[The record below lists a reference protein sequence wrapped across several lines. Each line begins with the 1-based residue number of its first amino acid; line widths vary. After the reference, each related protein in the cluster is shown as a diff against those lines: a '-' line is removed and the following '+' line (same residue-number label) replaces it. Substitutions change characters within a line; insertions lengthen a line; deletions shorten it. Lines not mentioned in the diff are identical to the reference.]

1 MSYFNFT
8 KLKKGKKMEKEFK
21 YLGLTI
27 ERISLFYGT
36 FLITWGVVISLLSK
50 SNSFTSFIPSFFGLV
65 ILVFSLLAIKV
76 PSKKKLFI
84 HIVVLIGLIVFL
96 GGLDIF
102 RSMNVLFD
110 NFWADLS
117 KLMLLLTGLWF
128 TIINVRSFIFVRK
141 NRKDT

>member
-1 MSYFNFT
+1 
-8 KLKKGKKMEKEFK
+8 MEKEFK

-27 ERISLFYGT
+27 ERISLFYGI

-84 HIVVLIGLIVFL
+84 HIVVLVGLIVFL

>member
-1 MSYFNFT
+1 
-8 KLKKGKKMEKEFK
+8 MEKEFK
-21 YLGLTI
+21 YMGLTI
-27 ERISLFYGT
+27 ERISLFYGI
-36 FLITWGVVISLLSK
+36 FLITWGVVISFLSK
-50 SNSFTSFIPSFFGLV
+50 SNSFTSFIPSLFGLV
-65 ILVFSLLAIKV
+65 ILVFSVLAIKV

-128 TIINVRSFIFVRK
+128 TIVNVRSFIFVRK

>member
-1 MSYFNFT
+1 
-8 KLKKGKKMEKEFK
+8 MEKEFK

-27 ERISLFYGT
+27 ERISLFYGI

-65 ILVFSLLAIKV
+65 ILIFSLLAIKV

-96 GGLDIF
+96 GGLDLF
-102 RSMNVLFD
+102 RSISVLFD

-128 TIINVRSFIFVRK
+128 TIINMRSFIFVRK

>member
-1 MSYFNFT
+1 
-8 KLKKGKKMEKEFK
+8 MEKEFK

-27 ERISLFYGT
+27 ERISLFYGI
-36 FLITWGVVISLLSK
+36 FLITWGIVISFLSK

-84 HIVVLIGLIVFL
+84 HIVVLVGLIVFL

>member
-1 MSYFNFT
+1 
-8 KLKKGKKMEKEFK
+8 MEKEFK
-21 YLGLTI
+21 YMGLTI
-27 ERISLFYGT
+27 ERISLFYGI
-36 FLITWGVVISLLSK
+36 FLITWGVVISFLSK
-50 SNSFTSFIPSFFGLV
+50 SNSFTSFIPSLFGLV
-65 ILVFSLLAIKV
+65 ILVFSVLAIKV

-84 HIVVLIGLIVFL
+84 HIVVLVGLIVFL
-96 GGLDIF
+96 GGMDIF

-117 KLMLLLTGLWF
+117 KLMLLITGLWF

>member
-1 MSYFNFT
+1 
-8 KLKKGKKMEKEFK
+8 
-21 YLGLTI
+21 
-27 ERISLFYGT
+27 
-36 FLITWGVVISLLSK
+36 
-50 SNSFTSFIPSFFGLV
+50 V
-65 ILVFSLLAIKV
+65 ILVFSVLAIKV

>member
-1 MSYFNFT
+1 
-8 KLKKGKKMEKEFK
+8 MEKEFK

-50 SNSFTSFIPSFFGLV
+50 SNSFTSFIPSFFGLA

-84 HIVVLIGLIVFL
+84 HIVVLVGLIVFL
-96 GGLDIF
+96 GGMDIF

>member
-1 MSYFNFT
+1 
-8 KLKKGKKMEKEFK
+8 MEKEFK

-27 ERISLFYGT
+27 ERISLFYGIL
-36 FLITWGVVISLLSK
+36 LITWGVVISFLSK

-96 GGLDIF
+96 GGLDLF
-102 RSMNVLFD
+102 RSISVLFD

-128 TIINVRSFIFVRK
+128 TIINIRSFIFIRK
-141 NRKDT
+141 NSKDL

>member
-1 MSYFNFT
+1 
-8 KLKKGKKMEKEFK
+8 MEKEFK

-84 HIVVLIGLIVFL
+84 HIVVLVGLIVFL
-96 GGLDIF
+96 GGLDLF

>member
-1 MSYFNFT
+1 
-8 KLKKGKKMEKEFK
+8 MEKEFK
-21 YLGLTI
+21 YMGLTI
-27 ERISLFYGT
+27 ERISLFYGI
-36 FLITWGVVISLLSK
+36 FLITWGVVISFLSK

-96 GGLDIF
+96 GGLDLF
-102 RSMNVLFD
+102 RSISVLFD

-128 TIINVRSFIFVRK
+128 TIINIRSFIFIRK
-141 NRKDT
+141 NRKDL

>member
-1 MSYFNFT
+1 
-8 KLKKGKKMEKEFK
+8 MEKEFK
-21 YLGLTI
+21 YLGLSI
-27 ERISLFYGT
+27 ERISLFYGI
-36 FLITWGVVISLLSK
+36 FLITWGVVISFLSK

-96 GGLDIF
+96 GGLDLF
-102 RSMNVLFD
+102 RSISVLFD

-128 TIINVRSFIFVRK
+128 TIINIRSFIFIRK
-141 NRKDT
+141 NRKDL

>member
-1 MSYFNFT
+1 
-8 KLKKGKKMEKEFK
+8 MEKEFK

-96 GGLDIF
+96 GGLDLF
-102 RSMNVLFD
+102 RSISVLFD

-128 TIINVRSFIFVRK
+128 TIINIRSFIFIRK
-141 NRKDT
+141 NRKDL

>member
-1 MSYFNFT
+1 
-8 KLKKGKKMEKEFK
+8 
-21 YLGLTI
+21 
-27 ERISLFYGT
+27 
-36 FLITWGVVISLLSK
+36 
-50 SNSFTSFIPSFFGLV
+50 V

>member
-1 MSYFNFT
+1 
-8 KLKKGKKMEKEFK
+8 MEKEFK
-21 YLGLTI
+21 YMGLTI
-27 ERISLFYGT
+27 ERISLFYGI
-36 FLITWGVVISLLSK
+36 FLITWGVVISFLSK
-50 SNSFTSFIPSFFGLV
+50 SNSFTSFIPSLFGLV

-84 HIVVLIGLIVFL
+84 HIVVLVGLIVFL
-96 GGLDIF
+96 GGMDIF

>member
-1 MSYFNFT
+1 
-8 KLKKGKKMEKEFK
+8 MEKEFK

-27 ERISLFYGT
+27 ERISLFYGIL
-36 FLITWGVVISLLSK
+36 LITWGVVISFLSK

-76 PSKKKLFI
+76 PSKKKLFV
-84 HIVVLIGLIVFL
+84 HIVVLVGLIVFL

-128 TIINVRSFIFVRK
+128 TTINVRSFIFVRK

>member
-1 MSYFNFT
+1 
-8 KLKKGKKMEKEFK
+8 MEKEFK

-27 ERISLFYGT
+27 ERISLFYGI
-36 FLITWGVVISLLSK
+36 FLITWGVVISFLSK

-96 GGLDIF
+96 GGLDLF
-102 RSMNVLFD
+102 RSISVLFD

>member
-1 MSYFNFT
+1 
-8 KLKKGKKMEKEFK
+8 MEKEFK
-21 YLGLTI
+21 YLGLSI
-27 ERISLFYGT
+27 ERISLFYGI
-36 FLITWGVVISLLSK
+36 FLITWGVVVSFLSK

-96 GGLDIF
+96 GGLDLF
-102 RSMNVLFD
+102 RSISVLFD

-128 TIINVRSFIFVRK
+128 TIINIRSFIFIRK
-141 NRKDT
+141 NRKDL

>member
-1 MSYFNFT
+1 
-8 KLKKGKKMEKEFK
+8 MEKEFK

-27 ERISLFYGT
+27 ERISLFYGI
-36 FLITWGVVISLLSK
+36 FLITWGVVISFLSK
-50 SNSFTSFIPSFFGLV
+50 SNSFTSFIPSLFGLV
-65 ILVFSLLAIKV
+65 ILVFSVLAIKV

>member
-1 MSYFNFT
+1 
-8 KLKKGKKMEKEFK
+8 MEKEFK

-27 ERISLFYGT
+27 ERISLFYGIL
-36 FLITWGVVISLLSK
+36 LITWGVVISFLSK
-50 SNSFTSFIPSFFGLV
+50 SNSFTSFIPSLFGLV
-65 ILVFSLLAIKV
+65 ILVFSFLAIKI

-84 HIVVLIGLIVFL
+84 HIVVLVGLIVFL
-96 GGLDIF
+96 GGMDIF

>member
-1 MSYFNFT
+1 
-8 KLKKGKKMEKEFK
+8 MEKEFK

-27 ERISLFYGT
+27 ERISLFYGIL
-36 FLITWGVVISLLSK
+36 LITWGVVISFLSK

-84 HIVVLIGLIVFL
+84 HIVVLVGLIVFL

>member
-1 MSYFNFT
+1 MD
-8 KLKKGKKMEKEFK
+8 KEFK

-50 SNSFTSFIPSFFGLV
+50 SNSFTSFIPSFFGLA

-84 HIVVLIGLIVFL
+84 HIVVLVGLIVFL
-96 GGLDIF
+96 GGLDLF

>member
-1 MSYFNFT
+1 
-8 KLKKGKKMEKEFK
+8 MEKEFK
-21 YLGLTI
+21 YMGLTI
-27 ERISLFYGT
+27 ERISLFYGI
-36 FLITWGVVISLLSK
+36 FLITWGVVISFLSK
-50 SNSFTSFIPSFFGLV
+50 SNSFTSFIPSLFGLV
-65 ILVFSLLAIKV
+65 ILVFSVLAIKV

-84 HIVVLIGLIVFL
+84 HIVVLVGLIVFL
-96 GGLDIF
+96 GGMDIF

>member
-1 MSYFNFT
+1 
-8 KLKKGKKMEKEFK
+8 MEKEFK

-27 ERISLFYGT
+27 ERISLFYGI
-36 FLITWGVVISLLSK
+36 FLITWGVVISFLSK

>member
-1 MSYFNFT
+1 
-8 KLKKGKKMEKEFK
+8 MEKEFK

-27 ERISLFYGT
+27 ERISLFYGI
-36 FLITWGVVISLLSK
+36 FLITWGVVISFLSK

-84 HIVVLIGLIVFL
+84 HIVVLVGLIVFL
-96 GGLDIF
+96 GGMDIF

-128 TIINVRSFIFVRK
+128 TIINIRSFIFIRK
-141 NRKDT
+141 NRKDL

>member
-1 MSYFNFT
+1 
-8 KLKKGKKMEKEFK
+8 MEKEFK

-84 HIVVLIGLIVFL
+84 HIVVLVGLIVFL
-96 GGLDIF
+96 GGMDIF

-110 NFWADLS
+110 NLWADLS

>member
-1 MSYFNFT
+1 
-8 KLKKGKKMEKEFK
+8 MEKEFK

-27 ERISLFYGT
+27 ERISLFYGI
-36 FLITWGVVISLLSK
+36 FLITWGVVISFLSK
-50 SNSFTSFIPSFFGLV
+50 SNSFTSFIPSLFGLV
-65 ILVFSLLAIKV
+65 ILVFSVLAIKV
-76 PSKKKLFI
+76 SSKKKLFI
-84 HIVVLIGLIVFL
+84 HIVVLVGLIVFL

>member
-1 MSYFNFT
+1 
-8 KLKKGKKMEKEFK
+8 MEKEFK

>member
-1 MSYFNFT
+1 
-8 KLKKGKKMEKEFK
+8 MEKEFK

-128 TIINVRSFIFVRK
+128 TIINMRSFIFVRK
-141 NRKDT
+141 NRKDK

>member
-1 MSYFNFT
+1 
-8 KLKKGKKMEKEFK
+8 MEKEFK

-27 ERISLFYGT
+27 ERISLFYGIL
-36 FLITWGVVISLLSK
+36 LITWGVVISFLSK

-76 PSKKKLFI
+76 PSKKKLFV
-84 HIVVLIGLIVFL
+84 HIVVLVGLIVFL

>member
-1 MSYFNFT
+1 
-8 KLKKGKKMEKEFK
+8 MEKEFK

-27 ERISLFYGT
+27 ERISHFYGI

-84 HIVVLIGLIVFL
+84 HIVVLVGLIVFL
-96 GGLDIF
+96 GGMDIF

-128 TIINVRSFIFVRK
+128 TIINMRSFIFVRK

>member
-1 MSYFNFT
+1 
-8 KLKKGKKMEKEFK
+8 MEKEFK

-50 SNSFTSFIPSFFGLV
+50 SNSFTSFIPSFFGLA

-96 GGLDIF
+96 GGLDLF
-102 RSMNVLFD
+102 RSISVLFD

-128 TIINVRSFIFVRK
+128 TIINIRSFIFIRK
-141 NRKDT
+141 NRKDL

>member
-1 MSYFNFT
+1 
-8 KLKKGKKMEKEFK
+8 MEKEFK

-76 PSKKKLFI
+76 PSKKKLFV
-84 HIVVLIGLIVFL
+84 HIVVLVGLIVFL

>member
-1 MSYFNFT
+1 
-8 KLKKGKKMEKEFK
+8 MEKEFK

-27 ERISLFYGT
+27 ERISLFYGIL
-36 FLITWGVVISLLSK
+36 LITWGVVISFLSK
-50 SNSFTSFIPSFFGLV
+50 SNSFTSFIPSLFGLV
-65 ILVFSLLAIKV
+65 ILVFSFLAIKI

-84 HIVVLIGLIVFL
+84 HIVVLVGLIVFL
-96 GGLDIF
+96 GGMDIF
-102 RSMNVLFD
+102 RSMSVLFD

>member
-1 MSYFNFT
+1 
-8 KLKKGKKMEKEFK
+8 MEKEFK
-21 YLGLTI
+21 YMGLTI
-27 ERISLFYGT
+27 ERISLFYGI
-36 FLITWGVVISLLSK
+36 FLITWGVVISFLSK
-50 SNSFTSFIPSFFGLV
+50 SNSFTSFIPSLFGLV
-65 ILVFSLLAIKV
+65 ILVFSVLAIKV
-76 PSKKKLFI
+76 SSKKKLFI
-84 HIVVLIGLIVFL
+84 HIVVLVGLIVFL
-96 GGLDIF
+96 GGMDIF

>member
-1 MSYFNFT
+1 
-8 KLKKGKKMEKEFK
+8 MEKEFK

-27 ERISLFYGT
+27 ERISLFYGI
-36 FLITWGVVISLLSK
+36 FLITWGVVISFLSK

-84 HIVVLIGLIVFL
+84 HIVVLLGLIVFL
-96 GGLDIF
+96 GGLDVF

-128 TIINVRSFIFVRK
+128 SIINVRSFIFVRK

>member
-1 MSYFNFT
+1 
-8 KLKKGKKMEKEFK
+8 MEKEFK

-27 ERISLFYGT
+27 ERISLFYGIL
-36 FLITWGVVISLLSK
+36 LITWGVVISFLSK